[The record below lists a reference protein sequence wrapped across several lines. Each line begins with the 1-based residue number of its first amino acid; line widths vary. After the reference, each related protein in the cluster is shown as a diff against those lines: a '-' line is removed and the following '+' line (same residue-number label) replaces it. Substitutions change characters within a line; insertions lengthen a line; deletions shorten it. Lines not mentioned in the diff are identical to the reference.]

1 MRQTTAHR
9 KISKYVKQY
18 VTPVNLHASLGGRLK
33 RAKGVPAGK
42 QRAACWGFMASGWVL
57 VALGEISNT
66 PVLLQGVAFIAIGLV
81 GLLTS
86 CSSEQVGKSI
96 RESVATESAET
107 REAIASESAE
117 TREAIASESAET
129 REAIASAAA
138 ELKADGAETR
148 SVLVSTSDTLAGVA
162 DAIKTDG
169 AGGARGPRR
178 REGGARRTAR
188 S

>member
-1 MRQTTAHR
+1 MTPYAAHR
-9 KISKYVKQY
+9 KISKYVKQH

-33 RAKGVPAGK
+33 RAEDVPAGK
-42 QRAACWGFMASGWVL
+42 QRAACWGFMASGWAL

-86 CSSEQVGKSI
+86 CSSEQIGKSI
-96 RESVATESAET
+96 RESAATESAET
-107 REAIASESAE
+107 REAIASSAAATRAVISAESA
-117 TREAIASESAET
+117 AT